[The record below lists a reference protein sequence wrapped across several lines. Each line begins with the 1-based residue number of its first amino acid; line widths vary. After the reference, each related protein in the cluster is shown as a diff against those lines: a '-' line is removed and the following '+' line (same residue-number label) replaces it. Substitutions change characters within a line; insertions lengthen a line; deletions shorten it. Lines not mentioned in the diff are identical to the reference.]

1 MSFVVSSGQ
10 MQLTGAGSLMSYG
23 AAALPTAS
31 WEYAAIWRA
40 QPQVRTVV
48 NFLARNIAQ
57 LGLHTYRRVS
67 DTDRQR
73 LTDHPLAQLLSDPLP
88 GAKLTTYRLI
98 ERLISDLAIYDDA
111 YWIKWQLEGR
121 RLVLPVPPTLIR
133 PSEGNWVAPKEY
145 VAAGGMRFSPDQ
157 VIHFHGYSP
166 EDLVV
171 GSSPLEALRALLL
184 EESESTKQRAA
195 MWRNGA
201 RATGV
206 LVRPADAE
214 PWSAEAKRR
223 FGEMWRSF
231 SQGGGAEGGTPI
243 LEDGMK
249 YEAIAI
255 DPQKAQYIE
264 ARKLSREEV
273 AAAYHI
279 PPPLVGI
286 LDHATYS
293 NITEQHK
300 ILYQDTLGPWL
311 TMIQQEIATN
321 LLPDLPDSQDV
332 YVEFNIAEKMRGSF
346 EEQAA
351 AASTATG
358 GPWMTR
364 NEQRARFNLPQV
376 PGGDE
381 LITPMNVTEGGLASP
396 RDTAPEPDAAPKAS
410 ARPPLTKAGQSSDQ
424 VPVDELREEFA
435 EALRDLTDEQLVALV
450 ESAPGGTDAV
460 RGWWESGRAVRQAKF
475 LKVIKDF
482 MVRLGLMGA
491 RRVLDEFNPSEDGW
505 SAEVMEP
512 WIAAAALHH
521 AELHDAAGET
531 AAVEA
536 VAEPPEDGGVTA
548 ALLAAGAV
556 WAAAAL
562 TRSETAATEA
572 LSFGGHDAAEAS
584 GVGFKV
590 WQTTSAN
597 PRAQHAALDG
607 EKVPLGGTFSN
618 GLRWPGDS
626 TGDANET
633 ANCRCLLTYSVTE

>member
-1 MSFVVSSGQ
+1 MAFVVANGR
-10 MQLTGAGSLMSYG
+10 MALTGAGTLLSYG
-23 AAALPTAS
+23 GAASLSTAS
-31 WEYAAIWRA
+31 WEYSAIWRA

-73 LTDHPLAQLLSDPLP
+73 LTDHPLAQLLASPLP
-88 GAKLTTYRLI
+88 GVTTYRLV
-98 ERLISDLAIYDDA
+98 ERLISDLAIYDEA
-111 YWIKWQLEGR
+111 YWIKVVREGQ
-121 RLVLPVPPTLIR
+121 RLLLPVPPTLIR
-133 PSEGNWVAPKEY
+133 PTEGNWIRPDFYET
-145 VAAGGMRFSPDQ
+145 AGGMKFTPEQ
-157 VIHFHGYSP
+157 VVHFHGYSP

-171 GSSPLEALRALLL
+171 GSSPLDALRALLL
-184 EESESTKQRAA
+184 EEAESTKQRAA

-206 LVRPADAE
+206 LTRPLDA
-214 PWSAEAKRR
+214 PAWSPEAKRR
-223 FGEMWRSF
+223 FGEMWRTF
-231 SQGGGAEGGTPI
+231 ARGGGAEGGTPI

-249 YEAIAI
+249 YDLISI

-300 ILYQDTLGPWL
+300 ILYQDTLGPWM
-311 TMIQQEIATN
+311 TMIQQEIEAN
-321 LLPDLPDSQDV
+321 LLPDLPDSDGV

-364 NEQRARFNLPQV
+364 NEQRARFNLPQL

-410 ARPPLTKAGQSSDQ
+410 ARPPLTKAGQPSEQDAT
-424 VPVDELREEFA
+424 DDLRTEFANALQALTEAEA
-435 EALRDLTDEQLVALV
+435 EALAEAAPEDVA
-450 ESAPGGTDAV
+450 GV
-460 RGWWESGRAVRQAKF
+460 RAWWSEGRSVRQAKF
-475 LKVIKDF
+475 LRVIQDF
-482 MVRLGLMGA
+482 TTRFGLMA
-491 RRVLDEFNPSEDGW
+491 AKKVLEEFNPSEDGW
-505 SAEVMEP
+505 AADVMEP
-512 WIAAAALHH
+512 WLAAAALHH
-521 AELHDAAGET
+521 AELHDAAGEE

-536 VAEPPEDGGVTA
+536 VEEPPDGGVPA

-562 TRSETAATEA
+562 VRSETAATEA
-572 LSFGGHDAAEAS
+572 LSFGGHDAAKAS
-584 GVGFKV
+584 GLGFKV
-590 WQTTSAN
+590 WQTTSTN

-607 EKVPLGGTFSN
+607 ETVPIDGVFSN
-618 GLRWPGDS
+618 GLRWPGDG

-633 ANCRCLLTYSVTE
+633 ANCRCLLTYSVSE

>member
-1 MSFVVSSGQ
+1 MAFVVSSGQ
-10 MQLTGAGSLMSYG
+10 MQLTGAGSLLSYG
-23 AAALPTAS
+23 AASPLSQAS
-31 WEYAAIWRA
+31 WEYAAMWRA

-73 LTDHPLAQLLSDPLP
+73 LTDHPVAQLLGEPLP
-88 GAKLTTYRLI
+88 RVTTYRLI
-98 ERLISDLAIYDDA
+98 ERLISDLAIYDEA
-111 YWIKWQLEGR
+111 YWIKWNRDGR
-121 RLVLPVPPTLIR
+121 RLLLPVPPTLIR

-145 VAAGGMRFSPDQ
+145 VTAGGIKFDPEQ
-157 VIHFHGYSP
+157 VVHFHGYSP

-171 GSSPLEALRALLL
+171 GASPLDALRALLL

-214 PWSAEAKRR
+214 PWSPEAKRR
-223 FGEMWRSF
+223 FGEMWRTF

-243 LEDGMK
+243 LEDGMT
-249 YEAIAI
+249 YDQIAI
-255 DPQKAQYIE
+255 DPQRAQYIE
-264 ARKLSREEV
+264 SRKLSREEV

-311 TMIQQEIATN
+311 TMVQQEVSAN
-321 LLPDLPDSQDV
+321 LLSDLPDSKDV

-364 NEQRARFNLPQV
+364 NEQRARFNLPQL
-376 PGGDE
+376 PDGDE
-381 LITPMNVTEGGLASP
+381 LITPMNVTEGGMASP
-396 RDTAPEPDAAPKAS
+396 RDTAPEPDALPKAR
-410 ARPPLTKAGQSSDQ
+410 ARQVTTKAGQPSEASPLD
-424 VPVDELREEFA
+424 DLREQFA
-435 EALRDLTDEQLVALV
+435 TELGGLTDAQFADLV
-450 ESAPGGTDAV
+450 ESAPGGVDTV
-460 RGWWESGRAVRQAKF
+460 RAWWESGRAVRQARF
-475 LKVIKDF
+475 LKVINDY
-482 MVRLGLMGA
+482 MVRAGLLAA
-491 RRVLDEFNPSEDGW
+491 RRVLDEFNASGDGW
-505 SAEVMEP
+505 SAEVMDP
-512 WIAAAALHH
+512 WLAAAALHH
-521 AELHDAAGET
+521 AELHDAAGQQ

-536 VAEPPEDGGVTA
+536 AEAPTEEGGIAGALLLAGGLWALA
-548 ALLAAGAV
+548 ALR
-556 WAAAAL
+556 
-562 TRSETAATEA
+562 RSETAVTEA
-572 LSFGGHDAAEAS
+572 VSFGGHDAATAS
-584 GVGFKV
+584 GLSHKE
-590 WQTTSAN
+590 WHTTSGH
-597 PRAQHAALDG
+597 PRSQHAALNG
-607 EKVPLGGTFSN
+607 EKVPVDALFSN
-618 GLRWPGDS
+618 GLRWPGDA
-626 TGDANET
+626 TGDADET
-633 ANCRCLLTYSVTE
+633 ANCRCVLTYSLTE

>member
-1 MSFVVSSGQ
+1 MAFVVSAGR
-10 MQLTGAGSLMSYG
+10 MQLTGAGSLLSYG
-23 AAALPTAS
+23 AMTPLSTAS

-57 LGLHTYRRVS
+57 LGLHVYRRVS

-73 LTDHPLAQLLSDPLP
+73 LTDHPLALLLASPMP
-88 GAKLTTYRLI
+88 GMTTYRLI
-98 ERLISDLAIYDDA
+98 ERLVSDLAIYDEA
-111 YWIKWQLEGR
+111 YWVKWEREGR
-121 RLVLPVPPTLIR
+121 RLLLPVPPTLIR
-133 PSEGNWVAPKEY
+133 PSEGNWVAPKNY
-145 VAAGGMRFSPDQ
+145 VTAGGITFEPDQ
-157 VIHFHGYSP
+157 VVHFHGYSP

-171 GSSPLEALRALLL
+171 GSSPLDALRALLL

-214 PWSAEAKRR
+214 PWSPEAKRR
-223 FGEMWRSF
+223 FGEMWRTF

-243 LEDGMK
+243 LEDGMT
-249 YEAIAI
+249 YDQIAI
-255 DPQKAQYIE
+255 DPQRAQYIE
-264 ARKLSREEV
+264 SRKLSREEV

-311 TMIQQEIATN
+311 TMTQQEIAAN
-321 LLPDLPDSQDV
+321 LLPDLPDSRDV
-332 YVEFNIAEKMRGSF
+332 YCEFNIAEKMRGSF

-364 NEQRARFNLPQV
+364 NEQRARFNLPQL

-396 RDTAPEPDAAPKAS
+396 RDTAPATGAPPKAL
-410 ARPPLTKAGQSSDQ
+410 ARQTAVKAGQPSERT
-424 VPVDELREEFA
+424 PVDDLREEFA
-435 EALRDLTDEQLVALV
+435 TALGELTDEQFAALAA
-450 ESAPGGTDAV
+450 SAPDGADAV
-460 RGWWESGRAVRQAKF
+460 REWWASGREVRQAAF
-475 LKVIKDF
+475 LKVIRDF
-482 MVRLGLMGA
+482 MVRAGLLGA
-491 RRVLDEFNPSEDGW
+491 HKVLDEFNPSADGW
-505 SAEVMEP
+505 SADVMEP
-512 WIAAAALHH
+512 WLVAAALHH
-521 AELHDAAGET
+521 AELHDAAGERV
-531 AAVEA
+531 AAEAVE
-536 VAEPPEDGGVTA
+536 ELPEEGGVAA
-548 ALLAAGAV
+548 ALLTAGAL

-562 TRSETAATEA
+562 VRSETAATEA

-584 GVGFKV
+584 GLLFKRWV
-590 WQTTSAN
+590 VTSSD
-597 PRAQHAALDG
+597 PRAEHATMNGQVVPLDG
-607 EKVPLGGTFSN
+607 LFSN
-618 GLRWPGDS
+618 GLRWPGDG
-626 TGDANET
+626 TADVDET
-633 ANCRCLLTYSVTE
+633 ANCRCELTYSEAE